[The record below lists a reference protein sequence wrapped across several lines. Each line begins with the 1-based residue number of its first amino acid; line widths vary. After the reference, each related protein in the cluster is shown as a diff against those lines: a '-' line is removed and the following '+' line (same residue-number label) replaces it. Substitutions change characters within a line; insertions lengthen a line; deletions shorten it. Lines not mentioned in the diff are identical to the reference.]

1 MTVLL
6 GGIIDNK
13 LRRLHPIHNA
23 RFDYVEKAKAFFRF
37 KWNY

>member
-1 MTVLL
+1 
-6 GGIIDNK
+6 
-13 LRRLHPIHNA
+13 LHPIHNA